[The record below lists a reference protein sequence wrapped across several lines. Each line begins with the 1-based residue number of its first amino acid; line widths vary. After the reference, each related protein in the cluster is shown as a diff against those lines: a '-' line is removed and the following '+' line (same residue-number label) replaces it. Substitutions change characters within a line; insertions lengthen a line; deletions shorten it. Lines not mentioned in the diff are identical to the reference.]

1 MNQLSAIDIL
11 VEAFTAVPAYD
22 HPLQPL
28 YEVLAQERP
37 AQSLSRRPFTLQALR
52 RHTSLLHD
60 CADKVQDQTF
70 AVNKVIVSYKQIPP
84 TPLPSLP
91 LGF

>member
-1 MNQLSAIDIL
+1 MNRPSAIDTL
-11 VEAFTAVPAYD
+11 FEAFTAVPAYD

-28 YEVLAQERP
+28 YEVLAQEWP
-37 AQSLSRRPFTLQALR
+37 AQSLSRKPLTLQALR
-52 RHTSLLHD
+52 RHTQLLHD

-70 AVNKVIVSYKQIPP
+70 AVNKVIVSCKQIPP